1 MGIFPDVTKNCTQT
15 LKDNRSII
23 KIPMTLDLFTDL
35 DQTLASINAI
45 QEDLNYRQAQ
55 ASLTAMVEQL
65 DLTPQERRG
74 LETEIDH
81 LCGMLENLNQ
91 GVVQIAAFGLVGR
104 GKSSLLNAL
113 LGETMFQTGPVH
125 GVTQTQQSA
134 VWELTA
140 AETEGLPTVTVTGW
154 GKAQLRLIDTPGID
168 EVKGED
174 REALAIAVAQQVDL
188 ILFVVAGDISQVEWR
203 ALSALRAVGKP
214 MLLVF
219 NKIDQYPPVDRQ
231 LIYEKIRDE
240 RVKELLSPEEIVLTS
255 ASPLITEMRPT
266 ASGKLQRH
274 QYRGQPDVNGLR
286 DKIVDLLQRE
296 GKSLVALNTLLC
308 ADGLN
313 EKLVQRKMG
322 LRDEL
327 ANRLIQKTVMV
338 KAAAIALNPVT
349 VVDLFS
355 GAVIDVALILSLAR
369 LYNLPMTQTAAI
381 ALLQKIGVSM
391 GGLTASE
398 FLAGLGLSSLKGLLG
413 VTVPISGGL
422 ALGPYFAVALTQ
434 ASVAGVCTLA
444 IGQATKTYLAN
455 GAAWGDSGPRAV
467 VRDILN
473 SLDQAS
479 VMARIKRELQAKLTP
494 ERIISSP

>member
-1 MGIFPDVTKNCTQT
+1 MTQFCERPHF
-15 LKDNRSII
+15 LMNIDS
-23 KIPMTLDLFTDL
+23 FADL

-45 QEDLNYRQAQ
+45 QEDLNYQQAQ
-55 ASLTAMVEQL
+55 SSLTAIVRQI
-65 DLTPQERRG
+65 DLNPQEKAG

-81 LCGMLENLNQ
+81 LCEMLENLNQ
-91 GVVQIAAFGLVGR
+91 GVVKIAAFGLVGR

-113 LGETMFQTGPVH
+113 LGESVFTTGPVH

-134 VWELTA
+134 PWTLTA
-140 AETEGLPTVTVTGW
+140 GEQDGLPTVTVSGW
-154 GKAQLRLIDTPGID
+154 GKAQLQLIDTPGID

-188 ILFVVAGDISQVEWR
+188 ILFVIAGDMSQVEFR
-203 ALSALRAVGKP
+203 ALSQLRAVGKP

-219 NKIDQYPPVDRQ
+219 NKIDQYPEIDRQ

-240 RVKELLSPEEIVLTS
+240 RVKELLSPAEIVLVS
-255 ASPLITEMRPT
+255 ASPLVTEIRQT
-266 ASGKLQRH
+266 ATGKLQRH

-286 DKIVDLLQRE
+286 AKIIDLLQRE

-313 EKLVQRKMG
+313 EKLVQQKMR
-322 LRDEL
+322 LRDNL
-327 ANRLIQKTVMV
+327 ANQLIQKAVMV

-349 VVDLFS
+349 VLDLLS
-355 GAVIDVALILSLAR
+355 GAVIDVALILSLSR
-369 LYNLPMTQTAAI
+369 LYGLPMTQTAAI

-391 GGLTASE
+391 GGITASE

-413 VTVPISGGL
+413 ITVPLTGGL
-422 ALGPYFAVALTQ
+422 ALAPYLSVALTQ
-434 ASVAGVCTLA
+434 ASVAGVSTLA
-444 IGQATKTYLAN
+444 IGQVTKTYLAN
-455 GAAWGDSGPRAV
+455 GAAWGETGPRTV

-479 VMARIKRELQAKLTP
+479 VMARIKQELQAKLTP
-494 ERIISSP
+494 ERIISSS

>member
-1 MGIFPDVTKNCTQT
+1 MNIDPFA
-15 LKDNRSII
+15 
-23 KIPMTLDLFTDL
+23 DL

-45 QEDLNYRQAQ
+45 QEDLNYQQAQ
-55 ASLTAMVEQL
+55 SSLTAIVQQL
-65 DLTPQERRG
+65 DLNPQEKAG

-91 GVVQIAAFGLVGR
+91 GVVKIAAFGLVGR

-113 LGETMFQTGPVH
+113 LGESVFTTGPVH

-134 VWELTA
+134 PWTLTPG
-140 AETEGLPTVTVTGW
+140 EQDGLPTVTVSGW
-154 GKAQLRLIDTPGID
+154 GKAQLQLIDTPGID

-174 REALAIAVAQQVDL
+174 REALAITVAQQVDL
-188 ILFVVAGDISQVEWR
+188 ILFVIAGDMSQVEFR
-203 ALSALRAVGKP
+203 ALSQLRAVGKP

-219 NKIDQYPPVDRQ
+219 NKIDQYPEIDRQ

-240 RVKELLSPEEIVLTS
+240 RVKELLSPAEIVLVS
-255 ASPLITEMRPT
+255 ASPLVTEMRQT
-266 ASGKLQRH
+266 ATGKLQRH

-286 DKIVDLLQRE
+286 AKIIDLLQRE

-313 EKLVQRKMG
+313 EKLVQQKMR
-322 LRDEL
+322 LRDNL
-327 ANRLIQKTVMV
+327 ANQLIQKAVMV

-349 VVDLFS
+349 VLDLLS
-355 GAVIDVALILSLAR
+355 GAVIDVALILSLSR
-369 LYNLPMTQTAAI
+369 LYGLPMTQTAAI

-391 GGLTASE
+391 GGITASE

-413 VTVPISGGL
+413 ITVPLTGGL
-422 ALGPYFAVALTQ
+422 ALAPYLSVALTQ
-434 ASVAGVCTLA
+434 ASVAGVSTLA
-444 IGQATKTYLAN
+444 IGQVTKTYLAN
-455 GAAWGDSGPRAV
+455 GAAWGETGPRTV

-479 VMARIKRELQAKLTP
+479 VMARIKQELQAKLTP
-494 ERIISSP
+494 ERIISSS

>member
-1 MGIFPDVTKNCTQT
+1 MNIDPFA
-15 LKDNRSII
+15 
-23 KIPMTLDLFTDL
+23 DL

-45 QEDLNYRQAQ
+45 QEDLNYQQAQ
-55 ASLTAMVEQL
+55 SSLTAIVQQL
-65 DLTPQERRG
+65 DLNPQEKAG

-91 GVVQIAAFGLVGR
+91 GVVKIAAFGLVGR

-113 LGETMFQTGPVH
+113 LGESVFTTGPVH

-134 VWELTA
+134 PWTLTPG
-140 AETEGLPTVTVTGW
+140 EQDGLPTVTVSGW
-154 GKAQLRLIDTPGID
+154 GKAQLQLIDTPGID

-174 REALAIAVAQQVDL
+174 REALAITVAQQVDL
-188 ILFVVAGDISQVEWR
+188 ILFVIAGDMSQVEFR
-203 ALSALRAVGKP
+203 ALSQLRAVGKP

-219 NKIDQYPPVDRQ
+219 NKIDQYPEIDRQ

-240 RVKELLSPEEIVLTS
+240 RVKELLSPAEIVLVS
-255 ASPLITEMRPT
+255 ASPLVTEMRQT
-266 ASGKLQRH
+266 ATGKLQRY

-286 DKIVDLLQRE
+286 AKIIDLLQRE

-313 EKLVQRKMG
+313 EKLVQQKMR
-322 LRDEL
+322 LRDNL
-327 ANRLIQKTVMV
+327 ANQLIQKAVMV

-349 VVDLFS
+349 VLDLLS
-355 GAVIDVALILSLAR
+355 GAVIDVALILSLSR
-369 LYNLPMTQTAAI
+369 LYGLPMTQTAAI

-391 GGLTASE
+391 GGITASE

-413 VTVPISGGL
+413 ITVPLTGGL
-422 ALGPYFAVALTQ
+422 ALAPYLSVALTQ
-434 ASVAGVCTLA
+434 ASVAGVSTLA
-444 IGQATKTYLAN
+444 IGQVTKTYLAN
-455 GAAWGDSGPRAV
+455 GAAWGETGPRTV

-479 VMARIKRELQAKLTP
+479 VMARIKQELQAKLTP
-494 ERIISSP
+494 ERIISSS